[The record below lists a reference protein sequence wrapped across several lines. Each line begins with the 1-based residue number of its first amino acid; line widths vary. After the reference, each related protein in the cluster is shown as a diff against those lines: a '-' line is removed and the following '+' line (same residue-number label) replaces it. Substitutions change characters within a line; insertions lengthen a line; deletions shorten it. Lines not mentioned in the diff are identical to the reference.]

1 MTRQEKKQLYLELL
15 GMVND
20 KFPQQF
26 ADKTKLANPTLTYA
40 TINNVRYGRSPKLDV
55 LIFLIRLHI
64 PTFMIPQKFIDAEV
78 HFRTAA

>member
-20 KFPQQF
+20 KFPSQF

-55 LIFLIRLHI
+55 LIFLIRLHV
-64 PTFMIPQKFIDAEV
+64 PTFIIPDKFTEAEK
-78 HFRTAA
+78 HFRQVA